1 MPTNSRP
8 SNNSNEDVS
17 QLGAQMI
24 SNQSHNMFSHDRK
37 IEIAVAL
44 QSFSPGVDLQID
56 DEHNPEEFLT
66 FRAGEKI
73 LLENR

>member
-1 MPTNSRP
+1 M
-8 SNNSNEDVS
+8 
-17 QLGAQMI
+17 A
-24 SNQSHNMFSHDRK
+24 SNQNHNMFSHDRK

-44 QSFSPGVDLQID
+44 QSFSPAVDLQID
-56 DEHNPEEFLT
+56 NDHNPEEFLT